1 MAKRFEAGAEE
12 DRAVAQALKLG
23 CRLAPPSHLRLVKPN
38 RIQRKIYRRKSA
50 HTSMSP
56 TPGVLEK
63 PDASKER
70 PINQNEKTKGNQ
82 KMNSICSSTDRVTVA
97 VPVLGLDVAK
107 KSVQAELRNSSNKV
121 RFGFANNAKGF
132 AQLARIL
139 KEHDVPK
146 VWAGLEASGP
156 YSQALALWLYAQ
168 GHRVSLLNPRRV
180 KHYARSAGNRNKTDL
195 LDAAVIADFVCA
207 HQPVAWQ
214 PPTLEVAQL
223 QALVR
228 RREELS
234 LMLQAEKN
242 RLEGIAPNVRSS
254 LEHVIATLS
263 TEKARLEKLITQHVL
278 SHQQLSRDHQL
289 LCTIKGIG
297 SLTAAILLAE
307 MARPGQVERA
317 RQAAAHA
324 GLVPRREESGTS
336 VRRNRGLGKEGN
348 RYLRK
353 ALYMPALVA
362 IKYNAPLR
370 HFASRL
376 RAAGKPK
383 MSIVCAIMRKLIH
396 IAFGVLKH
404 QKPFNP
410 SLA

>member
-1 MAKRFEAGAEE
+1 M
-12 DRAVAQALKLG
+12 
-23 CRLAPPSHLRLVKPN
+23 
-38 RIQRKIYRRKSA
+38 
-50 HTSMSP
+50 
-56 TPGVLEK
+56 
-63 PDASKER
+63 
-70 PINQNEKTKGNQ
+70 
-82 KMNSICSSTDRVTVA
+82 
-97 VPVLGLDVAK
+97 
-107 KSVQAELRNSSNKV
+107 
-121 RFGFANNAKGF
+121 RFGFANNARGF

-139 KEHDVPK
+139 KERNLTK
-146 VWAGLEASGP
+146 LWAGLEATGP
-156 YSQALALWLYAQ
+156 YSHALALWLNSQ
-168 GHRVSLLNPRRV
+168 GHRVRLLNPRRV
-180 KHYARSAGNRNKTDL
+180 RQYACSAGNRNKTDL
-195 LDAAVIADFVCA
+195 LDATIIADFVCA
-207 HQPVAWQ
+207 LKPAPWQ
-214 PPTLEVAQL
+214 PPTREVAQL

-234 LMLQAEKN
+234 PSCCRRKRIAWK
-242 RLEGIAPNVRSS
+242 GIAPNVRSS
-254 LEHVIATLS
+254 LERIILTLS
-263 TEKARLEKLITQHVL
+263 AEKARLEKLITHQIQ

-307 MARPGQVERA
+307 MPRPGQVERA

-324 GLVPRREESGTS
+324 GLVPRRELSGTS
-336 VRRNRGLGKEGN
+336 VRRNKGLGKEGT

-383 MSIVCAIMRKLIH
+383 MSILCAIMRKLIH

>member
-1 MAKRFEAGAEE
+1 
-12 DRAVAQALKLG
+12 
-23 CRLAPPSHLRLVKPN
+23 
-38 RIQRKIYRRKSA
+38 
-50 HTSMSP
+50 
-56 TPGVLEK
+56 
-63 PDASKER
+63 
-70 PINQNEKTKGNQ
+70 
-82 KMNSICSSTDRVTVA
+82 MNSICISSEQFPL
-97 VPVLGLDVAK
+97 PVLGLDVAK
-107 KSVQAELRNSSNKV
+107 ASVQAELRTQQHKV
-121 RFGFANNAKGF
+121 RFSFANNAKGF

-139 KEHDVPK
+139 KEHNAPK
-146 VWAGLEASGP
+146 VWAGLEATGP
-156 YSQALALWLYAQ
+156 YSQALALWLHAQ
-168 GHRVSLLNPRRV
+168 GHCISLLNPRRV
-180 KHYARSAGNRNKTDL
+180 KQYARSAGQRNKTDS
-195 LDAAVIADFVCA
+195 LDAAIIADFVCA
-207 HQPVAWQ
+207 MMPALWQ
-214 PPTLEVAQL
+214 PPTVEVAQL

-228 RREELS
+228 RREELCA
-234 LMLQAEKN
+234 MLQGEKN
-242 RLEGIAPNVRSS
+242 RLEGVASNVRPS
-254 LEHVIATLS
+254 LQRIIATLS
-263 TEKARLEKLITQHVL
+263 AEKRRLEALISQQIC
-278 SHQQLSRDHQL
+278 SHPQLCRDHQL

-324 GLVPRREESGTS
+324 GLAPRREESGSS

-362 IKYNAPLR
+362 IKYNAPLS

-376 RAAGKPK
+376 RSAGKPK
-383 MSIVCAIMRKLIH
+383 MSIICAVMRKLLH

>member
-1 MAKRFEAGAEE
+1 
-12 DRAVAQALKLG
+12 
-23 CRLAPPSHLRLVKPN
+23 
-38 RIQRKIYRRKSA
+38 
-50 HTSMSP
+50 
-56 TPGVLEK
+56 
-63 PDASKER
+63 
-70 PINQNEKTKGNQ
+70 
-82 KMNSICSSTDRVTVA
+82 MNSSSTDQLA
-97 VPVLGLDVAK
+97 AALPVLGLDVAK
-107 KSVQAELRNSSNKV
+107 ATVQAELRINGNKM
-121 RFGFANNAKGF
+121 RFGFANNARGF
-132 AQLARIL
+132 TQLARIL
-139 KEHDVPK
+139 KECNLTK
-146 VWAGLEASGP
+146 VWAGLEATGP
-156 YSQALALWLYAQ
+156 YSHALALWLHSQ
-168 GHRVSLLNPRRV
+168 GHHLLNPRRV
-180 KHYARSAGNRNKTDL
+180 RQYACSAGNRNKTDL
-195 LDAAVIADFVCA
+195 LDAAIIADFVCA
-207 HQPVAWQ
+207 LKPAPWQ
-214 PPTLEVAQL
+214 PPTREVAQL

-242 RLEGIAPNVRSS
+242 RLEGIAPNVRYS
-254 LEHVIATLS
+254 LERIIATLS
-263 TEKARLEKLITQHVL
+263 AEKARLEKLITQQIR

-324 GLVPRREESGTS
+324 GLVPRRELSGTS
-336 VRRNRGLGKEGN
+336 VRRNRGLSKEGN

>member
-1 MAKRFEAGAEE
+1 
-12 DRAVAQALKLG
+12 
-23 CRLAPPSHLRLVKPN
+23 
-38 RIQRKIYRRKSA
+38 
-50 HTSMSP
+50 
-56 TPGVLEK
+56 
-63 PDASKER
+63 
-70 PINQNEKTKGNQ
+70 
-82 KMNSICSSTDRVTVA
+82 MNSICSCTDQVVA
-97 VPVLGLDVAK
+97 KLPVLGLDVAK
-107 KSVQAELRNSSNKV
+107 KSVQAELRTSAHKV
-121 RFGFANNAKGF
+121 RFGFANSTKGF

-139 KEHDVPK
+139 TEHNVPK
-146 VWAGLEASGP
+146 VWAALEATGP
-156 YSQALALWLYAQ
+156 YGQALALWLHGQ

-180 KHYARSAGNRNKTDL
+180 KQYARSAGNRNKTDL
-195 LDAAVIADFVCA
+195 LDAATIADFVCA
-207 HQPVAWQ
+207 LKPPAWE
-214 PPTLEVAQL
+214 PPAQEVAQL

-242 RLEGIAPNVRSS
+242 RLEAVAPHVRCS
-254 LEHVIATLS
+254 LERILATLS
-263 TEKARLEKLITQHVL
+263 TEKARVEKLIIGQIR
-278 SHQQLSRDHQL
+278 SHPQLCRDHQL
-289 LCTIKGIG
+289 LCSIKGIG

-307 MARPGQVERA
+307 MVRPGQVERA

-324 GLVPRREESGTS
+324 GLTPRREESGTS

-370 HFASRL
+370 HFALRL

-383 MSIVCAIMRKLIH
+383 MSIVCAVMRKLIH

-404 QKPFNP
+404 QTPFNP

>member
-1 MAKRFEAGAEE
+1 
-12 DRAVAQALKLG
+12 
-23 CRLAPPSHLRLVKPN
+23 
-38 RIQRKIYRRKSA
+38 
-50 HTSMSP
+50 
-56 TPGVLEK
+56 
-63 PDASKER
+63 
-70 PINQNEKTKGNQ
+70 
-82 KMNSICSSTDRVTVA
+82 
-97 VPVLGLDVAK
+97 
-107 KSVQAELRNSSNKV
+107 V
-121 RFGFANNAKGF
+121 RFGFANNARGF

-139 KEHDVPK
+139 KERNLTK
-146 VWAGLEASGP
+146 LWAGLEATGP
-156 YSQALALWLYAQ
+156 YSHALALWLHSQ
-168 GHRVSLLNPRRV
+168 GHRVRLLNPRRV
-180 KHYARSAGNRNKTDL
+180 RQYACSAGNRNKTDL
-195 LDAAVIADFVCA
+195 LDATIIADFVCA
-207 HQPVAWQ
+207 LKPAPWQ
-214 PPTLEVAQL
+214 PPTREVAQL

-234 LMLQAEKN
+234 PSCCRRKRIAWK
-242 RLEGIAPNVRSS
+242 GIAPNMRSS
-254 LEHVIATLS
+254 LERIILTLS
-263 TEKARLEKLITQHVL
+263 AEKARLEKLITQQIR

-307 MARPGQVERA
+307 MPRPGQVERA

-324 GLVPRREESGTS
+324 GLVARRELSGTS
-336 VRRNRGLGKEGN
+336 VRRNKGLGKEGT

-383 MSIVCAIMRKLIH
+383 MSILCAIMRKLIH